1 MSVRREDK
9 DVGGSLS
16 SVMDKGQ
23 HLHKN
28 LRAGTAGFLKKLRA
42 L

>member
-9 DVGGSLS
+9 DGAERWSWTKASVGSGI
-16 SVMDKGQ
+16 SVPGPHDS
-23 HLHKN
+23 
-28 LRAGTAGFLKKLRA
+28 TKKLRA